1 MSRSSDA
8 SRRVPSKIQLIAM
21 QPMAAP
27 PVQNSVLSDRVA
39 ETNKIN
45 KEVFFKCFECLWWTV
60 CPAKSEVK
68 CIQVLVIRSSS
79 LVPEGLKFDKL
90 QE

>member
-45 KEVFFKCFECLWWTV
+45 KEVFLKGFECLWRTV
-60 CPAKSEVK
+60 CPAKRELKS
-68 CIQVLVIRSSS
+68 IQFLLISS
-79 LVPEGLKFDKL
+79 LLVPKELNFDKV

>member
-45 KEVFFKCFECLWWTV
+45 KEVFLKDFECLWRTV
-60 CPAKSEVK
+60 WPAKGTEEYPVS
-68 CIQVLVIRSSS
+68 CNQFLVGS
-79 LVPEGLKFDKL
+79 
-90 QE
+90 